1 MRNENRIFDIH
12 QPIPAIIPNVSDYFL
27 IVCDM
32 SAYIDTEHT
41 DMQKFA
47 FEQIQGLD
55 LPVWK
60 DVKSVDEI
68 KIDRI
73 SGRLRAE
80 IHYRQEQ

>member
-1 MRNENRIFDIH
+1 
-12 QPIPAIIPNVSDYFL
+12 
-27 IVCDM
+27 M
-32 SAYIDTEHT
+32 SAYIDTEHI

-73 SGRLRAE
+73 SGRYQAK
-80 IHYRQEQ
+80 IHDR

>member
-1 MRNENRIFDIH
+1 
-12 QPIPAIIPNVSDYFL
+12 
-27 IVCDM
+27 M
-32 SAYIDTEHT
+32 SAYIDTENI

-68 KIDRI
+68 KIDRV
-73 SGRLRAE
+73 SGRQQIK
-80 IHYRQEQ
+80 IHDN

>member
-1 MRNENRIFDIH
+1 
-12 QPIPAIIPNVSDYFL
+12 
-27 IVCDM
+27 M
-32 SAYIDTEHT
+32 SAYIDTENI

-73 SGRLRAE
+73 SGRWQLYVRD
-80 IHYRQEQ
+80 R

>member
-1 MRNENRIFDIH
+1 MYQIFS
-12 QPIPAIIPNVSDYFL
+12 NSY
-27 IVCDM
+27 CDM
-32 SAYIDTEHT
+32 SAYIDTENI

-68 KIDRI
+68 KIDRV
-73 SGRLRAE
+73 SGRQQIK
-80 IHYRQEQ
+80 IHNN

>member
-1 MRNENRIFDIH
+1 
-12 QPIPAIIPNVSDYFL
+12 
-27 IVCDM
+27 M
-32 SAYIDTEHT
+32 SAYIDMEHI

-55 LPVWK
+55 LPFWK

-73 SGRLRAE
+73 SGRYQAK
-80 IHYRQEQ
+80 IHDR

>member
-1 MRNENRIFDIH
+1 
-12 QPIPAIIPNVSDYFL
+12 
-27 IVCDM
+27 M
-32 SAYIDTEHT
+32 SAYIDTENT
-41 DMQKFA
+41 DMQQFA

-73 SGRLRAE
+73 SGRWQLYVRD
-80 IHYRQEQ
+80 R